1 MPIIPKSRQFDQR
14 IMRLLLEQ
22 VLSTYLFLLMSFPH
36 LEALLAFFMLILHE
50 KGRKKRPSSP
60 LFRGNNLI
68 TALS

>member
-1 MPIIPKSRQFDQR
+1 MPIIPESRQFDQW

-50 KGRKKRPSSP
+50 KGRKNVLLPHFSGEIISS
-60 LFRGNNLI
+60 LH
-68 TALS
+68 